1 MSEIMPL
8 FVAESALYEGE
19 MGAAMFAVIVDGVEW
34 GFRFAG
40 WPGFP
45 PQPTFAKSRNDQ
57 LSRVRACVF
66 KVYSSQKV
74 KEHLHKVLLN
84 VF

>member
-66 KVYSSQKV
+66 QVSKKSACNSHVVNFAEYR
-74 KEHLHKVLLN
+74 
-84 VF
+84 